1 MPVPPIPP
9 TGKRMGGAAYIGGIQ
24 RFSTEDGPGI
34 RTNIFLKGCP
44 LRCKWCHNPELL
56 DARYGVLYSPSK
68 CILCGECVKN
78 CPAGAIRPGKGEIVI
93 DRTLCKGCGTCVEN
107 CCTTA
112 LHTKSVTYTM
122 DELMGAVEKD
132 RNFYETSGGGVT
144 LSGGEVLAHGE
155 YALEIARE
163 VKKRGFSLAIET
175 SGEGAWEH
183 LHALAEICD
192 WILYDLKHMDP
203 EQHEFYTGVKPEL
216 IWENL
221 TRLSED
227 PELRKKIII
236 RVPLLHGVNDGE
248 GNMEALRDFMTE
260 RHLTHAN
267 LLPYHNMGIGK
278 AREAGL
284 VQEEFET
291 PPDEI
296 LIRAAGQL
304 RAAGIQ
310 VEIMGHEE
318 DG

>member
-1 MPVPPIPP
+1 ME
-9 TGKRMGGAAYIGGIQ
+9 GAAYIGGIQ

-34 RTNIFLKGCP
+34 RTSIFLKGCP
-44 LRCKWCHNPELL
+44 LRCRWCHNPELL
-56 DARYGVLYSPSK
+56 DTHYGVLYSPNK

-93 DRTLCKGCGTCVEN
+93 DRTACKGCGTCVDN

-112 LHTKSVTYTM
+112 LHTKSISYTM
-122 DELMGAVEKD
+122 AALMDIVEKD
-132 RNFYETSGGGVT
+132 RDFYETSGGGVT

-155 YALEIARE
+155 YALEIAKE

-175 SGEGAWEH
+175 SGAGTWEH
-183 LHALAEICD
+183 LCALAEICD

-203 EQHEFYTGVKPEL
+203 ERHAFYTGVRPDL
-216 IWENL
+216 IWENI
-221 TRLSED
+221 TRLAAD
-227 PELRKKIII
+227 LELREKIII
-236 RVPLLHGVNDGE
+236 RVPLLHGVNDDE
-248 GNMEALRDFMTE
+248 ANLEALRDFMTK
-260 RHLTHAN
+260 RHLAHAN

-284 VQEEFET
+284 VQEEFKM
-291 PPDEI
+291 PSDED
-296 LIRAAGQL
+296 LLRAAGQL

-310 VEIMGHEE
+310 VEIMGYEE